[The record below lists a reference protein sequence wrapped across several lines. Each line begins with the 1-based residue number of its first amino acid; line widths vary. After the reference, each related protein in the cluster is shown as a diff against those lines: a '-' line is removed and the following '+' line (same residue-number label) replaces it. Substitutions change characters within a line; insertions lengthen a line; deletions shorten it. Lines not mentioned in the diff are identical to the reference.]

1 MSFRFKT
8 FFFIVRRDKISL
20 FRFLLEGYDG
30 LAILTT
36 IDVNKG
42 LVRILV
48 PESREVELWQLLSA
62 ISPELVRHSASKT

>member
-62 ISPELVRHSASKT
+62 ISPELVRHSASKI

>member
-62 ISPELVRHSASKT
+62 ISTELVRHSASKI